1 MTEEAAEMTGCGRR
15 GKPKPGFPRPTTSH
29 WKSLTAIST
38 FPQPRLTTAMGK
50 WKSNNRIPTFPRLIA
65 LFRNQK
71 RKEINPGL
79 LTSSSGSSL
88 D

>member
-1 MTEEAAEMTGCGRR
+1 VDGVENQNQVSPGR
-15 GKPKPGFPRPTTSH
+15 PPAH

-38 FPQPRLTTAMGK
+38 FPQPRLTTAMEK
-50 WKSNNRIPTFPRLIA
+50 WKSNNGIPTFPRLIA
-65 LFRNQK
+65 LSKNQK